1 MTESTNIHLSLRILV
16 VDDDLDFAESLEE
29 LLTSQYYEVQTTHR
43 ESDAL
48 TIFDDFSP
56 QIALIDVRLGTKN
69 GANLISAFKTKNP
82 KIVCIMVTAY
92 AAMDTAVEALRM
104 GAYDY
109 LTKPVHPEEIIS
121 MIERCQDRLQLDQTK
136 KEKNILETQ
145 LRHAHKMEAIG
156 TMAGGIAHDFNNIL
170 GVILGFTELAQYN
183 TPDSSPAKNHLE
195 QITIATRRA
204 ADLVKQILS
213 FSRMPNPA
221 INHDIINLTAIIKEV
236 LQFQRSV
243 IPTTIEIQAN
253 IAEEPLLILGD
264 ASQIHQIA
272 INLCTNA
279 KHAMEDNGGI
289 LTIRLDST
297 EVSSIDVEF
306 NPNLTEGSFIRLTVT
321 DTGTGIPND
330 LIEKIFDPYFTTK
343 DIGKGTGMGL
353 SVVHGIVK
361 SHAGFIQ
368 VFSELN
374 QRSRFDIYFPKLAKE
389 TISNN
394 NEQTS
399 IPQLGTERILFI
411 DDEQALTVIG
421 KTLLERLGYNV
432 ITETNSHQALN
443 LFKHKPDQFDVVIT
457 DQSMPNFSGIELAK
471 KMLSIRPDLPI
482 ILATGYSSAVSEK
495 EALQAGIKGFVIK
508 PMNLQEMSK
517 LIRQVCD
524 ETST

>member
-1 MTESTNIHLSLRILV
+1 MFSDSL
-16 VDDDLDFAESLEE
+16 LEE

-136 KEKNILETQ
+136 KEKNVLETQ

-243 IPTTIEIQAN
+243 IPTTIEIRAN

-289 LTIRLDST
+289 LT
-297 EVSSIDVEF
+297 
-306 NPNLTEGSFIRLTVT
+306 
-321 DTGTGIPND
+321 
-330 LIEKIFDPYFTTK
+330 KI
-343 DIGKGTGMGL
+343 GRA
-353 SVVHGIVK
+353 SC
-361 SHAGFIQ
+361 
-368 VFSELN
+368 
-374 QRSRFDIYFPKLAKE
+374 R
-389 TISNN
+389 
-394 NEQTS
+394 
-399 IPQLGTERILFI
+399 ER
-411 DDEQALTVIG
+411 V
-421 KTLLERLGYNV
+421 
-432 ITETNSHQALN
+432 
-443 LFKHKPDQFDVVIT
+443 
-457 DQSMPNFSGIELAK
+457 
-471 KMLSIRPDLPI
+471 
-482 ILATGYSSAVSEK
+482 
-495 EALQAGIKGFVIK
+495 
-508 PMNLQEMSK
+508 
-517 LIRQVCD
+517 
-524 ETST
+524 